1 MSRVPPTSGRLAPGL
16 PRGVGGTAPR
26 RQLSSRVGLP
36 SSLERSKLPPSRRPV
51 RAHIHT
57 PARTKGVPAAPPHP
71 APPPRAHG
79 AVAAEPRKEGARD
92 GGVDTDGQTDAQ
104 APRRTRGDARGPTG
118 RGYIAGV
125 TLVRPGRGGGLLRCS
140 QSATRVA
147 CRRRTRGARGGGRS
161 LGLAGKAGA
170 RSAPGEQRRQVSD
183 GLGSRARLS
192 PPGRSLSPPAR
203 ATAPARAAAEAPGGR
218 RAPHGSGLRWARG
231 RGEPPTAGCEREEPD
246 ARNCSVTV
254 AAAAPHPTRGSHGAG
269 AGQRR
274 PGAP

>member
-1 MSRVPPTSGRLAPGL
+1 MHTGARAGQAHAGQRRSVCSSTEDTRENVSRVPPTSGRLAPGL
-16 PRGVGGTAPR
+16 PRGVGGGTAPR

-92 GGVDTDGQTDAQ
+92 GDVDTDGQTDAQ

-125 TLVRPGRGGGLLRCS
+125 TLARPGRGGGRCHVS
-140 QSATRVA
+140 
-147 CRRRTRGARGGGRS
+147 
-161 LGLAGKAGA
+161 GLVPCFRAGA
-170 RSAPGEQRRQVSD
+170 Q
-183 GLGSRARLS
+183 
-192 PPGRSLSPPAR
+192 
-203 ATAPARAAAEAPGGR
+203 
-218 RAPHGSGLRWARG
+218 
-231 RGEPPTAGCEREEPD
+231 GCVLI
-246 ARNCSVTV
+246 ASF
-254 AAAAPHPTRGSHGAG
+254 A
-269 AGQRR
+269 
-274 PGAP
+274 